1 MASGHSLARKR
12 PPYGDVSP
20 AACQEDYMGDYYPAD
35 SSEVRKN
42 GMRGVISTGAGI
54 GLMLFNSLL
63 HIPVLGWVLGG
74 GLVVLGI
81 MGLVGKKST
90 DKTTGA
96 VLIGAGILGLSSFL
110 LKGLTGFILGTA
122 GLGLLGFG
130 VFNLFKFARGLKA
143 RS

>member
-1 MASGHSLARKR
+1 M
-12 PPYGDVSP
+12 SP
-20 AACQEDYMGDYYPAD
+20 TACKEDLMGDNYPAD

-63 HIPVLGWVLGG
+63 HIPVLGWILGG
-74 GLVVLGI
+74 GLVALGV

-96 VLIGAGILGLSSFL
+96 VLIGAGALGLSSFL
-110 LKGLTGFILGTA
+110 LKGLTGFLLGTA

-130 VFNLFKFARGLKA
+130 IFNLFKFAKGLKN